1 MLDDSGIIPLSR
13 VRQCEVAP
21 LIIFLDMQAE
31 FVSEGRLLHIRNATP
46 ALHNARLLLDHA
58 RNTQL
63 SIAHCRFRHYG
74 NYFNPN
80 TPYST
85 WIESFEP
92 NGSEMVFERE
102 KPSCYTN
109 PSFEQMMNAGGGRSA
124 IVAGFMGSTSCLA
137 TIIDAH
143 ERGHK
148 LKFAHDASASIA
160 SGHLSETQAHHAAI
174 HVASHFGDLITTRE
188 IINQTVEYQHE

>member
-1 MLDDSGIIPLSR
+1 MLEDTSIIPISR
-13 VRQCEVAP
+13 VRQCEAAP

-31 FVSEGRLLHIRNATP
+31 FVSEGRLLHIRTATP

-58 RNTQL
+58 RSAQL

-85 WIESFEP
+85 WIEGFEP
-92 NGSEMVFERE
+92 NGSEMVFERD

-109 PSFEQMMNAGGGRSA
+109 PSFERMMESGGGRNSV
-124 IVAGFMGSTSCLA
+124 IVGFMGSTSCLA
-137 TIIDAH
+137 TLIDAH
-143 ERGHK
+143 ERGQNM
-148 LKFAHDASASIA
+148 KFAHDASASIA
-160 SGHLSETQAHHAAI
+160 SGHMSEIQAHHAAI
-174 HVASHFGDLITTRE
+174 HVASHFGDLITTEE
-188 IINQTVEYQHE
+188 IVTQTVEYRHE